1 MKLAKLT
8 LAGFT
13 MAALLLAAGN
23 ALAQST
29 SQYPDAP
36 EAKGSSAD
44 ATKSS
49 PRPSSPKPKTQAE
62 YDAYK
67 AAASLADPA
76 KLEAAATDFA
86 QRFPDSE
93 LRSILFQQAMGLY
106 QQANDP
112 GKTLEMA
119 RAALKYDP
127 GNAVVLLT
135 AAQELAERT
144 QDSDLDRDDRLAEA
158 SADARSALQNAGN
171 IAPPANLTP
180 DQFATA
186 LAELRGA
193 AHEVLGTVAFK
204 KLDNISA
211 IKEYDL
217 AAAEEKE
224 HTDAVVWLRLSVALE
239 RSGDYAT
246 SATVVKKA
254 IAASQSG
261 SPVRRLAEQEES
273 RLEKFSS
280 DAAKAAGK

>member
-1 MKLAKLT
+1 MKLAKLVS
-8 LAGFT
+8 AGFT
-13 MAALLLAAGN
+13 LAALLLAACI
-23 ALAQST
+23 ALGQPQST
-29 SQYPDAP
+29 AQPAQKPDAT
-36 EAKGSSAD
+36 AVKD
-44 ATKSS
+44 S
-49 PRPSSPKPKTQAE
+49 PRPKTQAE

-86 QRFPDSE
+86 QRFPESE

-106 QQANDP
+106 QHANDP
-112 GKTLEMA
+112 GKALEMA

-127 GNAVVLLT
+127 GNAVALLA

-158 SADARSALQNAGN
+158 NADAHSALQNAGN

-180 DQFATA
+180 QQFADA
-186 LAELRGA
+186 LAQLRGS

-204 KLDNISA
+204 KLDNVSA

-239 RSGDYAT
+239 RSGDYTTA
-246 SATVVKKA
+246 AAIVQKA

-261 SPVRRLAEQEES
+261 SPVRQLAEQEES
-273 RLEKFSS
+273 RLEKISS
-280 DAAKAAGK
+280 DAAKSAGK